1 MPGRTLLTILAAAA
15 LLAPAGARADDLPR
29 PGAAGLGDAAQPML
43 GNGGY
48 DVAHWDL
55 DLRFTDDLSG
65 YRATTQVD
73 ARATQAL
80 SRFDLDLV
88 GGDLDAVKVDGLPAT
103 WTRTATELQ
112 ITPPRAIPTGTRF
125 EVTVTVRKPVVSV
138 ASVWTSRSVTP
149 TIARQGDWI
158 ETSLQPSGA
167 RRLAAFADH
176 PAQKAPAS
184 ITLTA
189 PSRFNAI
196 ANGELVGSRRN
207 ATTTTRT
214 FRSAEPLAPELLQ
227 IIVGRFGVLRS
238 EGPGGVRLRH
248 VVPRG
253 RARAVAPGLRIVSRG
268 LAFLQAR
275 LGPLPLRQYG
285 VVAAPVIAGGELE
298 SQGLTLLWGR
308 GLTGEGLSWGYDGT
322 IVHETAHEWFG
333 NSVSPRRWTDLW
345 LNEGHATYYELL
357 WGDAQGELGLDRTM
371 RQIYERRAGPLLA
384 RYGPL
389 AAPHGSPWGPGLSP
403 FSNLVYEVGALAL
416 YALRLEVGDDT
427 FARIERTWVARHRHG
442 VAGTDEFIAL
452 AGEVAGRDL
461 GPFRRPWL
469 EGRTVPPMPKRP
481 DWRPA
486 ARG

>member
-15 LLAPAGARADDLPR
+15 LLAPAGARADDLPL
-29 PGAAGLGDAAQPML
+29 PGSAGLGDAAQPML

-80 SRFDLDLV
+80 SRFNLDLV
-88 GGDLDAVKVDGLPAT
+88 GGDIDAVTVDGFPAT

-112 ITPPRAIPTGTRF
+112 ITPPRA
-125 EVTVTVRKPVVSV
+125 VTSGRPFHVAVTVRKPVVTV

-149 TIARQGDWI
+149 TIARQDDWI

-189 PSRFNAI
+189 PSQFNAI
-196 ANGELVGSRRN
+196 ANGELVDSRRD

-238 EGPGGVRLRH
+238 DGPGGVRLRH

-253 RARAVAPGLRIVSRG
+253 RAQAVQPGLEVVSRG

-298 SQGLTLLWGR
+298 SQGLTLLWER
-308 GLTGEGLSWGYDGT
+308 GLTREGLGSGYDGT

-357 WGDAQGELGLDRTM
+357 WGETQGELSLDRTM
-371 RQIYERRAGPLLA
+371 REIYERRAGPLLA

-389 AAPHGSPWGPGLSP
+389 AAPHGSPWGPGLTP

-427 FARIERTWVARHRHG
+427 FGRIERAWVARYRHG
-442 VAGTDEFIAL
+442 VAGTDDYVAL

-461 GPFRRPWL
+461 APFLRPWL
-469 EGRTVPPMPKRP
+469 DGRTVPSMPGRP
-481 DWRPA
+481 DWKVP